1 MQLLCPNCCDPI
13 DAQSLGCRNG
23 HQFACEDGVLVL
35 LEETFKQQLQAFVE
49 TFTRLRADESRRLLD
64 PSVYKELPFAPKLK
78 WQYAWRVRRYDLA
91 IINRLLQGRTRQQIL
106 DVGAWNGWLSHRL
119 ATQGHEVTAI
129 DYFTDEYDGLR
140 AKKFYDLSW
149 KAIQMD
155 VYDLSVLN
163 QTYDVII
170 LNRCLQFSDD
180 PAGYV
185 ASVKTKVASDGL
197 LILTGL
203 GFYWDPLTK
212 IRDVAAFR
220 AHLNSYGLD
229 FFKPTKAYL
238 DFVDKERLQNQGV
251 RLHPYPQ
258 LWARAT
264 NLKARFKKTWPL
276 YYYGVYAPGSA

>member
-13 DAQSLGCRNG
+13 DAQSLVCPNG
-23 HQFACEDGVLVL
+23 HQFAYVDGVLVL

-49 TFTRLRADESRRLLD
+49 TFTRLRADDNRRLLD
-64 PSVYKELPFAPKLK
+64 PSVYKELPFAPRLK

-91 IINRLLQGRTRQQIL
+91 IINRLLQGRTRQKIL

-119 ATQGHEVTAI
+119 AAQSHEVTAI

-170 LNRCLQFSDD
+170 LNRCLQFSAD
-180 PAGYV
+180 PAGYIT
-185 ASVKTKVASDGL
+185 SVKSRLASDGL

-203 GFYWDPLTK
+203 GFYRDPSTK

-220 AHLNSYGLD
+220 AHLNNYGLD
-229 FFKPTKAYL
+229 FFRPTKAYL
-238 DFVDKERLQNQGV
+238 DFTDKERLQHQGV
-251 RLHPYPQ
+251 HLYPYPQ

-276 YYYGVYAPGSA
+276 YYYGVYAPRPA